1 MYLSN
6 HNNGLAQKN
15 HYAKLCSIM
24 NKDSLDGYFQH
35 TLAALSHAHSTNYCC
50 LELDDVIR
58 DNKHAVTMMLDTR
71 STISR
76 GSKAKNFT
84 ITSRHHCCLIFC
96 WLNETKKLLS
106 EFQCLVFFGCL
117 VPDVHEG
124 GHENGGDTRTGYTVV
139 EAGCANAHKNAG
151 VYTHVHSEYRKYYYD
166 VMLPVL
172 VVLYPTTLNLN

>member
-58 DNKHAVTMMLDTR
+58 DNKHATSMMLDTR

-76 GSKAKNFT
+76 GLKAKNFT
-84 ITSRHHCCLIFC
+84 I
-96 WLNETKKLLS
+96 
-106 EFQCLVFFGCL
+106 VG
-117 VPDVHEG
+117 
-124 GHENGGDTRTGYTVV
+124 
-139 EAGCANAHKNAG
+139 
-151 VYTHVHSEYRKYYYD
+151 
-166 VMLPVL
+166 
-172 VVLYPTTLNLN
+172 